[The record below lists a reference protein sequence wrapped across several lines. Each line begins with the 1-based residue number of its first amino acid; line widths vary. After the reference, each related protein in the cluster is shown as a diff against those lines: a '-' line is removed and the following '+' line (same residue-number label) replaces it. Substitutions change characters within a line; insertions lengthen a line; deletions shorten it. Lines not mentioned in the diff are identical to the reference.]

1 MLRGLAFQGFL
12 SLPESRELETMKIE
26 LLSKKKLAKS
36 ALEEASELKLQLSAA
51 DDREAELRD
60 RLDDERARTRE
71 LSAQL
76 RSKND
81 EVRSLI
87 RQIEEQQGNAQAWSD
102 NKTASKKSVGV
113 VVGVG
118 GASKKSASE
127 LPKSATKSP
136 KSASKLPKSAAKVS
150 KQPKQA
156 LEVTK
161 NPFPVEERVVGPRSI
176 TTRNS
181 FALAFFSLAVRAK
194 LESLSVG
201 TSSYC

>member
-1 MLRGLAFQGFL
+1 
-12 SLPESRELETMKIE
+12 MKIE

-87 RQIEEQQGNAQAWSD
+87 RQIEEQQGNALAWSD
-102 NKTASKKSVGV
+102 NKTASKKSV

-176 TTRNS
+176 TTRNI
-181 FALAFFSLAVRAK
+181 FALAFFSLAVRA
-194 LESLSVG
+194 
-201 TSSYC
+201 